1 MIKVI
6 EHGRLRRSTCYT
18 CGCIFT
24 FEKQD
29 VEIEQVSAIT
39 STSKRFVKCP
49 DCGEKIG
56 VNL

>member
-1 MIKVI
+1 MINVI
-6 EHGRLRRSTCYT
+6 EHGRCRRRTCYI

-29 VEIEQVSAIT
+29 IEIEQISTI
-39 STSKRFVKCP
+39 TSKRFVKCP